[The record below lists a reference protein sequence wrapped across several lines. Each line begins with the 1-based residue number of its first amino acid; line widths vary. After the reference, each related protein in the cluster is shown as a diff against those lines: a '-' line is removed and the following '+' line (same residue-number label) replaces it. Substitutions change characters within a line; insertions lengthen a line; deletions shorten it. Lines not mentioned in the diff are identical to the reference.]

1 MSPKKSATKRHSSA
15 RVSPMFSE
23 EPNPSTFQTPFI
35 LATYHPES
43 LAASPPVSQAA
54 GSNILDKGHAMHE
67 ESVPNKTQ
75 SNAPLMLTVD
85 SPPKK
90 SMDAVSPTTASI
102 VQNPCPN

>member
-23 EPNPSTFQTPFI
+23 ESNPSTFQTPFI

-54 GSNILDKGHAMHE
+54 GSDILDKGHAMHE
-67 ESVPNKTQ
+67 EPVPNEIQ
-75 SNAPLMLTVD
+75 SNAP
-85 SPPKK
+85 
-90 SMDAVSPTTASI
+90 
-102 VQNPCPN
+102 